1 MARIVGIDNILIFVI
16 LLIPIVFHVGGNQ
29 MHPPKRASR
38 PTYRRFPCEF
48 SGDAAEN
55 LALHPLTREEYAALK
70 QRLYE
75 LRGFV
80 TPGTT
85 KSRLLEAVAR
95 EVAHA

>member
-1 MARIVGIDNILIFVI
+1 MPKPNEPNR
-16 LLIPIVFHVGGNQ
+16 PI
-29 MHPPKRASR
+29 
-38 PTYRRFPCEF
+38 YRRFLCEF

-55 LALHPLTREEYAALK
+55 LTLHPLTREEYAALK

-80 TPGTT
+80 TPRTT
-85 KSRLLEAVAR
+85 KSPLLEAVAW

>member
-1 MARIVGIDNILIFVI
+1 
-16 LLIPIVFHVGGNQ
+16 
-29 MHPPKRASR
+29 MHQPKRANRSI
-38 PTYRRFPCEF
+38 YRRFLCEF

-55 LALHPLTREEYAALK
+55 LALHPLTREEYAALR

-80 TPGTT
+80 TLRTT